1 MTGSPLPKPMDY
13 RVPDGTRSP
22 TAILGRTDLA
32 RAAIQ
37 IVESGGEGG
46 LHCHTGMDSFYYV
59 AAGRVR
65 FYGAGDVLVGEFGPG
80 QGAMVPRNT
89 PYRFEQVGD
98 APLELLQFA
107 AYDRAVENR
116 KIELGGGQIDER
128 ETRLESLRARLE
140 NSLAAGGHV
149 TDGELDQALAKRAAE
164 LRE

>member
-1 MTGSPLPKPMDY
+1 MAALPLPQAMDY
-13 RVPDGTRSP
+13 RVPQGTRSP

-37 IVESGGEGG
+37 IVQSGGEGG

-65 FYGAGDVLVGEFGPG
+65 FYGADDVLVGEFGPG

-107 AYDRAVENR
+107 AYDRTVENR
-116 KIELGGGQIDER
+116 KIELD
-128 ETRLESLRARLE
+128 
-140 NSLAAGGHV
+140 
-149 TDGELDQALAKRAAE
+149 
-164 LRE
+164 